1 MRCVELFSDVSR
13 SLIYRKLN
21 GLDRATNFQ

>member
-1 MRCVELFSDVSR
+1 MRYVELFSDVSR

-21 GLDRATNFQ
+21 GLDRTANFE